1 MKQVLPRFRSPTRFL
16 SCDLATAA
24 ARLARFDGTAFSD
37 EDEPALSQDCE
48 RFRARVPPP
57 LLLHTLTV
65 LRKETVKKLYMYI
78 RRWNDGLL
86 SRSDI

>member
-57 LLLHTLTV
+57 LLLQALAV
-65 LRKETVKKLYMYI
+65 LIKGNVKKRHI
-78 RRWNDGLL
+78 TRWGDDFLT
-86 SRSDI
+86 RTEI

>member
-1 MKQVLPRFRSPTRFL
+1 MKQVLPRFRRPTRFL

-37 EDEPALSQDCE
+37 EDEPALSHDCE

-57 LLLHTLTV
+57 LLLHKCINMYQERELYCQKCKISRDRVTV
-65 LRKETVKKLYMYI
+65 SYTH
-78 RRWNDGLL
+78 
-86 SRSDI
+86 

>member
-37 EDEPALSQDCE
+37 EDEPALSHDCE

-57 LLLHTLTV
+57 LLLHIWMIGREVTKKQHNYGDGFLT
-65 LRKETVKKLYMYI
+65 RTGI
-78 RRWNDGLL
+78 
-86 SRSDI
+86 